1 MTAAWSAL
9 DLRRAESELCSE
21 KSRPAAR
28 DRLGTFGLSSMK
40 SSSALFV
47 LLMLQIAFDDVAR
60 SDLKATLLASKYC
73 PGHRSA
79 QA

>member
-1 MTAAWSAL
+1 MSL
-9 DLRRAESELCSE
+9 ELCSE
-21 KSRPAAR
+21 QSRPAPP
-28 DRLGTFGLSSMK
+28 DRLDTFGLRSMT

-47 LLMLQIAFDDVAR
+47 LLMLQYVFDHVAG
-60 SDLKATLLASKYC
+60 SHLKATLLASKYC